1 VDIQDIQL
9 KQGDAYLSNPNL
21 KRANTPIQFTEEQI
35 IEFLTCKEDPVY
47 FAKKYI
53 KIVNVDDGL
62 VKFNM
67 WPFQERLVNNFHRNR
82 FNIAKMPRQVGKAL
96 ALDTPIPTPEGWTTI
111 GDIKVGDQILSPD
124 GNSVSVTFKTETM
137 INHQC
142 YKIFF
147 DNGEE
152 IVADADHLW
161 EVNSSYWRTGKKV
174 INTDEIYSRY
184 LKKTNNKR
192 GKGVEGSLYIDLS
205 KAINGKNQNLP
216 IDPYLLGVWLGD
228 GYSADGRIIAHKDDY
243 EFYKTKIDVEHERVE
258 NNCIRFKC
266 RGLREKLKE
275 NNLLKNKHIPQIYLR
290 TSIEQR
296 MELLR
301 GLMDTDGSITKN
313 QSFEFYQKNYE
324 FILQVVELLSSLGIK
339 SRVSRRLINQCWY
352 HTVRFPSKENIFNL
366 PRKSELI
373 NFGGKGRPQ
382 NKRHYIQKIEK
393 VDSVPVA
400 CIQVDSDDHL
410 FLCGR
415 TFIPTHNTTTVVSYL
430 LHYIVFNDNV
440 NVGILAN
447 KASTSREILSRLQLS
462 YENLPKWMQQG
473 IVSWNKGSLELE
485 NGSKI
490 IAASTSAS
498 AVRGM
503 SFNIIFLDEFA
514 FVPNHI
520 ADDFFASVYPTIS
533 SGKSTKVIV
542 VSTPKGM
549 NHFYR
554 MWHDAE
560 RGKNSFVA
568 TEVHWSEVPGR
579 DEEWKAQTIAN
590 TSEEQFRAEHLCEF
604 LGSVGTLINPSKLK
618 ILVYDDPIKRS
629 KGLDVYENPI
639 EDHSYLIT
647 VDVARGMGNDY
658 SAFVVFDITE
668 FPYRVVAKYKN
679 NEIKPM
685 LFPSIINEVARG
697 YDNAWLLIEV
707 NDIGDQVANI
717 LHYDLEYDNILMCSM
732 RGRAGQ
738 LVGSGFSGKKSQLG
752 VRTTAAV
759 KKLGCSNLK
768 LLIEDDKLFV
778 SDYDIISELT
788 TFAQKHNSFEAEEGC
803 NDDLVM
809 CLVIFA
815 WLVAQDYFKEM
826 TNNDIRK
833 RIYEEQ
839 KNQIDQD
846 MAPFGFISDG
856 LEDMEVFVEKETG
869 DRWMV
874 ATSENGI
881 QTQDI
886 WNVDEYGDVSNEWDY
901 R

>member
-1 VDIQDIQL
+1 MSIEDIQL

-21 KRANTPIQFTEEQI
+21 KRANTSIQFTEEQI
-35 IEFLTCKEDPVY
+35 IEFLRCKEDPVY

-62 VKFNM
+62 VQFKM
-67 WPFQERLVNNFHRNR
+67 WPFQERLVTNFHKNR
-82 FNIAKMPRQVGKAL
+82 FNICKMPRQVGK
-96 ALDTPIPTPEGWTTI
+96 
-111 GDIKVGDQILSPD
+111 
-124 GNSVSVTFKTETM
+124 
-137 INHQC
+137 
-142 YKIFF
+142 
-147 DNGEE
+147 
-152 IVADADHLW
+152 
-161 EVNSSYWRTGKKV
+161 
-174 INTDEIYSRY
+174 
-184 LKKTNNKR
+184 
-192 GKGVEGSLYIDLS
+192 
-205 KAINGKNQNLP
+205 
-216 IDPYLLGVWLGD
+216 
-228 GYSADGRIIAHKDDY
+228 
-243 EFYKTKIDVEHERVE
+243 
-258 NNCIRFKC
+258 
-266 RGLREKLKE
+266 
-275 NNLLKNKHIPQIYLR
+275 
-290 TSIEQR
+290 
-296 MELLR
+296 
-301 GLMDTDGSITKN
+301 
-313 QSFEFYQKNYE
+313 
-324 FILQVVELLSSLGIK
+324 
-339 SRVSRRLINQCWY
+339 
-352 HTVRFPSKENIFNL
+352 
-366 PRKSELI
+366 
-373 NFGGKGRPQ
+373 
-382 NKRHYIQKIEK
+382 
-393 VDSVPVA
+393 
-400 CIQVDSDDHL
+400 
-410 FLCGR
+410 
-415 TFIPTHNTTTVVSYL
+415 TTTVVSYL

-503 SFNIIFLDEFA
+503 AFNIIFLDEFA

-533 SGKSTKVIV
+533 SGKSTKVII

-560 RGKNSFVA
+560 RNKSQFVT

-604 LGSVGTLINPSKLK
+604 LGSIGTLINPSKLK
-618 ILVYDDPIKRS
+618 TLVYDDPITRS
-629 KGLDVYENPI
+629 KGLDVYEEPI
-639 EDHSYLIT
+639 EEHNYLIT
-647 VDVARGMGNDY
+647 VDVARGIGNDY
-658 SAFVVFDITE
+658 SAFVVFDITN
-668 FPYRVVAKYKN
+668 FPYKVVAKYKN

-717 LHYDLEYDNILMCSM
+717 LHFDLEYDNILMCAM

-768 LLIEDDKLFV
+768 LLVEDDKLLV
-778 SDYDIISELT
+778 NDYDIIAEMT
-788 TFAQKHNSFEAEEGC
+788 TFIQKHNSFIAEEGC

-826 TNNDIRK
+826 TDNDIRK

-839 KNQIDQD
+839 KNQIEQD
-846 MAPFGFISDG
+846 MSPFGFISNGID
-856 LEDMEVFVEKETG
+856 EDDNVFFDEKGG
-869 DRWMV
+869 DRWLF
-874 ATSENGI
+874 ASASKEN
-881 QTQDI
+881 QPLEI
-886 WNVDEYGDVSNEWDY
+886 WNIDEYGDRSYMWEY